1 MLDLGAIIYT
11 ESVVSAWGPQHRSKT
26 RATQSMTPGNKKY
39 TAQTCETHARERVA
53 PQGYLL
59 ISLAWAHWP
68 QDARHPRT
76 MCANA
81 RRRNGVPSETAAVL
95 VFVKGPQLEV
105 QFVSLNRSQ
114 DWAAQHNLPFAG
126 GAAPTNVVQQNLSL
140 PKLSE
145 ANATTSAINI

>member
-59 ISLAWAHWP
+59 ISLAFAHWP
-68 QDARHPRT
+68 LDARHPRT
-76 MCANA
+76 MCARA
-81 RRRNGVPSETAAVL
+81 RRRNSVPSETTSVL
-95 VFVKGPQLEV
+95 VFVKSTQLELQLV
-105 QFVSLNRSQ
+105 CLISSQ
-114 DWAAQHNLPFAG
+114 DWAAQYNLPFAG
-126 GAAPTNVVQQNLSL
+126 AAAPTNMV
-140 PKLSE
+140 
-145 ANATTSAINI
+145 

>member
-59 ISLAWAHWP
+59 ISLAFAHWP
-68 QDARHPRT
+68 LDARHPRT
-76 MCANA
+76 MCARA
-81 RRRNGVPSETAAVL
+81 RKRNSVPSETTSVL
-95 VFVKGPQLEV
+95 VFVKKI
-105 QFVSLNRSQ
+105 RSSSF
-114 DWAAQHNLPFAG
+114 N
-126 GAAPTNVVQQNLSL
+126 S
-140 PKLSE
+140 
-145 ANATTSAINI
+145 NA